1 MESATRSGS
10 HSHAMRSYRLLGR
23 FLLTMSV
30 FIAGGNGWQTVAAE
44 PPPRSPLMGSSP
56 HFYVPPAVSLWDQ
69 DGKKVL
75 LPAVLKDGRPL
86 LVNFVFTS
94 CTAICPMLGHL
105 FSEVSR
111 RLGIQADGVHMV
123 SISID
128 PEHDSPNRLRDYAQ
142 HLGAGSNWKFYTST
156 LGDSIEIQKA
166 FGVYRG
172 DKMNHLPVILVRRR
186 PDDGWTRLEGFTS
199 PAQLLEVLN
208 HG

>member
-10 HSHAMRSYRLLGR
+10 GLLSRLMLAV
-23 FLLTMSV
+23 SV
-30 FIAGGNGWQTVAAE
+30 FVASGNGWKAVSAE
-44 PPPRSPLMGSSP
+44 PSLSSPSIGGSP
-56 HFYVPPAVSLWDQ
+56 HFYVPPTVSLWDQ
-69 DGKKVL
+69 NGKKVL
-75 LPAVLKDGRPL
+75 LPAVLDDARPL

-94 CTAICPMLGHL
+94 CTAICPMLSHL

-111 RLGIQADGVHMV
+111 RLGTHANAVHMV

-128 PEHDSPNRLRDYAQ
+128 PEHDSPDRLRDYAQ
-142 HLGAGSNWKFYTST
+142 HLGAGPNWTFYTST

-172 DKMNHLPVILVRRR
+172 DKMNHLPVILVRSR
-186 PDDGWTRLEGFTS
+186 PDGGWTRLEGFTS
-199 PAQLLEVLN
+199 PARLLEVLR